1 VQGGCAQERL
11 QNYNRPVGERMLA
24 LALMKAARPVPIR

>member
-1 VQGGCAQERL
+1 MC
-11 QNYNRPVGERMLA
+11 A